1 MSVDLVSSNLWVSA
15 YSPYQQELFD
25 IITKFHEKDDWNFKQ
40 ISDWLTDKGYK
51 TPRGKIFTHSHCWS
65 IYNKKKKSI
74 DRFSREFDSTI
85 TDIKINQI

>member
-25 IITKFHEKDDWNFKQ
+25 IITKFHEKDNLNFKQ
-40 ISDWLTDKGYK
+40 ISDWLIENGYK
-51 TPRGKIFTHSHCWS
+51 TPRGKTFTHSHCWS
-65 IYNKKKKSI
+65 IYNKKNKSI
-74 DRFSREFDSTI
+74 DRFNREFDTTI